1 MPAEARDPKEG
12 FVGCPATTEA
22 YICKFH
28 DNKRYSQLQGWNA
41 AAWPTRT
48 SIVRAGS
55 LPRRLGAQIV

>member
-12 FVGCPATTEA
+12 FVGCPA

-41 AAWPTRT
+41 AAAWPTRA